1 MSRKHGVGALWSL
14 LLMLLFLLAAC
25 DSGNVGGSGNAGGNG
40 ASPGSTASVGQ
51 ATTSSTHIASMPTAT
66 TPIVITPKA
75 TQKSGG
81 DGPLVIS
88 SPTPVPGDNT
98 GSQQV
103 VLADRTLVISSA
115 TKQKV
120 NANSLLITLVITVKN
135 TSAKSIMNQST
146 FFQLMGAEGDT
157 FSYQYNSSDNFY
169 GPVAAQSTRTG
180 TISFQIPAAAATN
193 LRLLYHSEIATET
206 TLVTLNVK

>member
-1 MSRKHGVGALWSL
+1 
-14 LLMLLFLLAAC
+14 
-25 DSGNVGGSGNAGGNG
+25 
-40 ASPGSTASVGQ
+40 
-51 ATTSSTHIASMPTAT
+51 MPTAT
-66 TPIVITPKA
+66 TPIVVTPKT

-81 DGPLVIS
+81 NGPLVIT
-88 SPTPVPGDNT
+88 SPTPAPGGSAN
-98 GSQQV
+98 SQQV

-120 NANSLLITLVITVKN
+120 NANSLLITLEITVKN
-135 TSAKSIMNQST
+135 TSTKTIMNQST

-169 GPVAAQSTRTG
+169 GPLAAQSARTG

-206 TLVTLNVK
+206 ALVSLKVQ

>member
-1 MSRKHGVGALWSL
+1 
-14 LLMLLFLLAAC
+14 MLLFLLAAC
-25 DSGNVGGSGNAGGNG
+25 DSGNVGGSGNTGGNG
-40 ASPGSTASVGQ
+40 TSSGGGTASVGQ
-51 ATTSSTHIASMPTAT
+51 ASSSSTHIASMPTVT
-66 TPIVITPKA
+66 TPIVVTPKA

-81 DGPLVIS
+81 NGPLVIV
-88 SPTPVPGDNT
+88 SPTPVPGGSID
-98 GSQQV
+98 SQQV

-120 NANSLLITLVITVKN
+120 NTNSLLITLVITVKN

-169 GPVAAQSTRTG
+169 GPVAAQSARTG
-180 TISFQIPAAAATN
+180 TISFEIPAAAATN
-193 LRLLYHSEIATET
+193 LRLLYHSEVATET
-206 TLVTLNVK
+206 VLVTLKVQ